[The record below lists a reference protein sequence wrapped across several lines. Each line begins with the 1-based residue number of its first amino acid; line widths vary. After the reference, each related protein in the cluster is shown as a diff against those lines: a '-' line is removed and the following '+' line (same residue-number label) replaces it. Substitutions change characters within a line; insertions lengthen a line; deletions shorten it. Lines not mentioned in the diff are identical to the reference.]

1 MANAIDILSAQTIR
15 QYLVALGADTF
26 RAIQVLPQTDS
37 TNNEAKNYCLS
48 HTDGARRVWL
58 AEQQTAGRG
67 RLGRSW
73 YSPKATNIYLTVVL
87 SVPIIKALQGLSLV
101 VGVAVV
107 RALKE
112 QGMVDLKL
120 KWPNDILHSGKKLG
134 GILIELLG
142 GSDAVIGIGLNV
154 RMPALA
160 DESIDQPWTDISQ
173 LLKVVPERNAL
184 VASLLH
190 QLAVAV
196 ADFNQ
201 NGLSLLGDYWQQ
213 WDAFAGANVV
223 VKGSQQEVCG
233 QALGIDS
240 KGRLRVKTSKGIQFF
255 DNGDVSLRLVTD

>member
-1 MANAIDILSAQTIR
+1 MTGSMDLLSAQTI
-15 QYLVALGADTF
+15 QLHLLTLGADTF
-26 RAIQVLPQTDS
+26 RTIQVLPQTDS

-48 HTDGARRVWL
+48 HADGAGRVWL

-73 YSPKATNIYLTVVL
+73 YSPKATNIYLTAVM
-87 SVPIIKALQGLSLV
+87 SVPTTKALQGLSLA

-107 RALKE
+107 RALTE
-112 QGMVDLKL
+112 QGVANPKL

-134 GILIELLG
+134 GILIELPG
-142 GSDAVIGIGLNV
+142 GNNAVIGVGLNV

-160 DESIDQPWTDISQ
+160 DESIDQPWTDMSQ
-173 LLKVVPERNAL
+173 LLETVPERNVL
-184 VASLLH
+184 VASLLN

-201 NGLSLLGDYWQQ
+201 NGLSLLGDQWRQ
-213 WDAFAGANVV
+213 WDAFFGSNVV
-223 VKGSQQEVCG
+223 VRISQQEIFG

-240 KGRLRVKTSKGIQFF
+240 KGRLKVKTSKGVQFF
-255 DNGDVSLRLVTD
+255 DNGEVSLRVVAD